1 MWEAPRSSLA
11 GSVAQAGIRQ
21 EIKPQGNLGRESG
34 MKMEPSWGTPA
45 DLRQHG
51 NTGIHR
57 PQPQDRLVGEG
68 RRSRIQVQMC
78 NDWGHS
84 DRLQVKSQA
93 GSLAH
98 RRGVWGMEGG
108 REKH

>member
-11 GSVAQAGIRQ
+11 GSVARAGIRQ

-51 NTGIHR
+51 NT
-57 PQPQDRLVGEG
+57 VGKE
-68 RRSRIQVQMC
+68 Q
-78 NDWGHS
+78 
-84 DRLQVKSQA
+84 
-93 GSLAH
+93 SLKWH
-98 RRGVWGMEGG
+98 HPFETS
-108 REKH
+108 